1 MRLSAFTVALF
12 HLRNTYSTQ
21 LLNHDLANFLKVV
34 LIFVRIINF
43 AKWMVLLSE

>member
-1 MRLSAFTVALF
+1 MRLSALRVALF

-21 LLNHDLANFLKVV
+21 ILNHDLAHLLMVV

-43 AKWMVLLSE
+43 AKWMVLISE